1 MAGAAGIP
9 ADGIVLV
16 DKPAGMT
23 SFGATAAVRRTL
35 GVRKAGHAGTLDP
48 FATGLLIVL
57 VGRARRIQR
66 FFTAMPKTYD
76 AVARLGAV
84 STTGDPEGEITTTGV
99 VPGDPLRLPTGT
111 IRQRPPAYS
120 AVHVDGERAY
130 ARARRGEE
138 VVIPEREVTVYAFE
152 QRWREADRAGLRVHC
167 SSGTYIRS
175 LVADLGDA
183 YTEELRRTSIG
194 PFDVA
199 DADAARVIP
208 LAEAVGFFTSVEVD
222 GEAAWRIAHG
232 QPVQA
237 AAELRQP
244 TGRWDLPQTPPEVL
258 VLGADGPVALA
269 ELRPGGELKPIVG
282 FRA

>member
-1 MAGAAGIP
+1 MGADPSDQG
-9 ADGIVLV
+9 GIVLV

-23 SFGATAAVRRTL
+23 SFAATAAVRRGL
-35 GVRKAGHAGTLDP
+35 GMRKAGHAGTLDP

-66 FFTAMPKTYD
+66 FFMAMPKTYE

-84 STTGDPEGEITTTGV
+84 STTGDPEGDITVTGV
-99 VPGDPLRLPTGT
+99 LPADPLILPTGV
-111 IRQRPPAYS
+111 IRQRPPAHS
-120 AVHVDGERAY
+120 AVHVDGVRAY
-130 ARARRGEE
+130 VRARRGED
-138 VVIPEREVTVYAFE
+138 VQVPEREVTVYAFE
-152 QRWREADRAGLRVHC
+152 QRWRDGDRAGLHVAC

-199 DADAARVIP
+199 DADPDRIVP
-208 LAEAVGFFTSVEVD
+208 LNQVVGFFRSVQLD
-222 GEAAWRIAHG
+222 AGAARRIAHG
-232 QPVQA
+232 QQLSPPA
-237 AAELRQP
+237 GICEPAPGWE
-244 TGRWDLPQTPPEVL
+244 LPQAPAEIL
-258 VLGADGPVALA
+258 IRDEDGPVALA
-269 ELRPGGELKPIVG
+269 EQLADGRLKPVVG